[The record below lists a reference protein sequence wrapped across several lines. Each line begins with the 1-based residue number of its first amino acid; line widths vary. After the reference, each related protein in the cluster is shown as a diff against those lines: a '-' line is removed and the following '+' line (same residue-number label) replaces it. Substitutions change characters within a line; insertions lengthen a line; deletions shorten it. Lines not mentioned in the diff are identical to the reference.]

1 MASNTPLSGQP
12 EAIRPTQP
20 QASTPH
26 LLEESAHAPPMLA
39 PIPSSN
45 STNSL
50 SQEIAE
56 LKLLIKQLTS
66 RVTRLEMSSRQA
78 EKSKATTTTIAN
90 APTTTPPVSTSIPQ
104 RSYATTAAAA
114 ASQPETPWTTIH
126 KKSRTPAAAPPS
138 DTTPLPT
145 KAQRRIVITRS
156 SKVPPKVDNLI
167 MRNTINNA
175 LTKVNTSKHILILS
189 ITYNRSTQ
197 KQSVFS

>member
-39 PIPSSN
+39 PISSSS

-66 RVTRLEMSSRQA
+66 HVTRLEMSSRQA
-78 EKSKATTTTIAN
+78 EKSKATTTIAN
-90 APTTTPPVSTSIPQ
+90 ACTPTTTPPISTSIPQ

-114 ASQPETPWTTIH
+114 ASQ
-126 KKSRTPAAAPPS
+126 
-138 DTTPLPT
+138 
-145 KAQRRIVITRS
+145 
-156 SKVPPKVDNLI
+156 
-167 MRNTINNA
+167 
-175 LTKVNTSKHILILS
+175 
-189 ITYNRSTQ
+189 
-197 KQSVFS
+197 

>member
-1 MASNTPLSGQP
+1 MLPKAAIQSQSESPDPKMGPPPSSFTRHKRMASNTPLSGQP

-26 LLEESAHAPPMLA
+26 LLEESAHTPPMLA
-39 PIPSSN
+39 PISSSN

-78 EKSKATTTTIAN
+78 EKSKATTPTKAN
-90 APTTTPPVSTSIPQ
+90 TPTATPPCSTSIPQ
-104 RSYATTAAAA
+104 GSYATTAAAA

-145 KAQRRIVITRS
+145 KA
-156 SKVPPKVDNLI
+156 
-167 MRNTINNA
+167 
-175 LTKVNTSKHILILS
+175 
-189 ITYNRSTQ
+189 
-197 KQSVFS
+197 